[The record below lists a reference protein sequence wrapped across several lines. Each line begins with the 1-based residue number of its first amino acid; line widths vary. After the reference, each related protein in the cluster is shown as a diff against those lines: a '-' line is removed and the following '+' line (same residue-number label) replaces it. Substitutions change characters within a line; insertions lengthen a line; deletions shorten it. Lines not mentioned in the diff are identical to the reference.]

1 MSQVKIS
8 PQDAAKMI
16 FPIDTAA
23 IRKEL
28 ERLLNKPKCAEFVKE
43 LIKRAAENAAPDNTV
58 VAEGDV
64 LKIYDLVLTQKG
76 LVRAGAEGSL
86 PGANFATGSI
96 ATNNAGI
103 QIGNVQPG
111 APVTE
116 DELTALYLR
125 SDGRVTMHETIHHS
139 GRLVYSDQDLAI
151 VVSTMPGDRPPLP
164 TSGNRFD
171 FSAYWDRE
179 LRNSFK

>member
-1 MSQVKIS
+1 MSEEKIS

-16 FPIDTAA
+16 FPVDTKA
-23 IRKEL
+23 IREEL
-28 ERLLNKPKCAEFVKE
+28 DRLMSKPKCSEFVKE
-43 LIKRAAENAAPDNTV
+43 LIKRAAENAAPDNTM

-64 LKIYDLVLTQKG
+64 LKIFDLVLTQNG
-76 LVRAGAEGSL
+76 IVRAGAPGSI
-86 PGANFATGSI
+86 PGASFATGSI

-103 QIGNVQPG
+103 QIGNVRPG
-111 APVTE
+111 APVTH
-116 DELTALYLR
+116 DELKAVYLR
-125 SDGRVTMHETIHHS
+125 SDGRVTLHETIHHS

-171 FSAYWDRE
+171 FSQYWDKE
-179 LRNSFK
+179 LRNSLK

>member
-1 MSQVKIS
+1 MAEEKIS
-8 PQDAAKMI
+8 PADAAKMI
-16 FPIDTAA
+16 YPIDTVG
-23 IRKEL
+23 IRSEL
-28 ERLLNKPKCAEFVKE
+28 EKLLSKPKCADFVKE

-64 LKIYDLVLTQKG
+64 LKIFDLVLTQKG
-76 LVRAGAEGSL
+76 VVRAGAEGSI

-103 QIGNVQPG
+103 QIGNFMPG
-111 APVTE
+111 APLTE
-116 DELTALYLR
+116 DELKAQYLR
-125 SDGRVTMHETIHHS
+125 SDGRIAMHETIHHS

-151 VVSTMPGDRPPLP
+151 VVSTMPGNRPQLP
-164 TSGNRFD
+164 TSGNRFE
-171 FSAYWDRE
+171 FSQYWDRE

>member
-1 MSQVKIS
+1 MSQETIS
-8 PQDAAKMI
+8 PQEAAKII
-16 FPIDTAA
+16 FPIDTSA

-28 ERLLNKPKCAEFVKE
+28 EKLLSKPNCAEFVKE
-43 LIKRAAENAAPDNTV
+43 LIKRASENAAPDNTV

-64 LKIYDLVLTQKG
+64 LKIFDLVLTQNG
-76 LVRAGAEGSL
+76 MVRAGAPGSI

-103 QIGNVQPG
+103 QIGNVVPG
-111 APVTE
+111 APVSKE
-116 DELTALYLR
+116 DLRLMYLK
-125 SDGRVTMHETIHHS
+125 SDGRFTMHETIHHS

-164 TSGNRFD
+164 TSGNRFE

-179 LRNSFK
+179 LRKTFK

>member
-8 PQDAAKMI
+8 SQEAAQMI
-16 FPIDTAA
+16 FPVDTAA
-23 IRKEL
+23 IRVEL
-28 ERLLNKPKCAEFVKE
+28 ERLLSKPKCADFVKE
-43 LIKRAAENAAPDNTV
+43 LIKRASENAAPDNTV

-64 LKIYDLVLTQKG
+64 LKIFDIVLTQKG
-76 LVRAGAEGSL
+76 VVRAGAPGSI

-103 QIGNVQPG
+103 QIGNFVPG
-111 APVTE
+111 APVTME
-116 DELTALYLR
+116 ELTALYVK
-125 SDGRVTMHETIHHS
+125 SDGGVAMHETIHHS

-164 TSGNRFD
+164 TSGNRFE
-171 FSAYWDRE
+171 FSRYWDKE
-179 LRNSFK
+179 LRKSFK